1 MAVKTKDEII
11 ASLRVKLG
19 DDTSDEV
26 ISILEDVSDTFS
38 DYESRISES
47 GDWKEKYEA
56 LDSDWRKRYTERFY
70 SNEEA
75 EEPVT
80 IEEVSEKV
88 KNFSDLFEE
97 EK

>member
-11 ASLRVKLG
+11 ASLKVKLG

-26 ISILEDVSDTFS
+26 ITILEDVSDTFS

-75 EEPVT
+75 EEPIT
-80 IEEVSEKV
+80 IEKASEKV